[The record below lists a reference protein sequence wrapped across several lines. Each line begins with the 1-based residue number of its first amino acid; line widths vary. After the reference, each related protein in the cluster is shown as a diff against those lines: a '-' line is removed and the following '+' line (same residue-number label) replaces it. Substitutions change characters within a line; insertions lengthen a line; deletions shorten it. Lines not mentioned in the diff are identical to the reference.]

1 MRGKRTN
8 LLFASVVPLAAALSW
23 TGVVL
28 GAAPEAVDTAIDLAT
43 PRIPYLAAGAAAII
57 TGLLLLLY
65 LYRRRAYILWWTAG
79 WGSLAASMACA
90 GRGAVPTKWGWFVL
104 GAAQLLA
111 LVSATLFF
119 AGANAYQLR
128 TSLRR
133 RHLWFALPL
142 GIWFLLA
149 PVALGPAAVRTPGY
163 LMTAAMLA
171 VAGGAHIL
179 ILRRA
184 RLLGAGVVGT
194 MLLVQALTNVWRA
207 LAPDGSAAQ
216 ALGDAFL
223 VDLALYL
230 VTALG
235 MQLMTF
241 EDMTGELRRANA
253 QLETAQ
259 TELRQLVVTDALT
272 GCRNRRF
279 FDEIIAHELNLHRR
293 YGTPLS
299 LLFLDIDHFK
309 AINDTLGHAAGDRVL
324 REVASYLVRKT
335 RDADYV
341 FRWGGDEF
349 LLLVSCREEEAQR
362 RGMELQLDF
371 SRLPS
376 SAGLPQ
382 EVGLSFG
389 CAEISPFADTAVDAL
404 KLADER
410 MYANKRSIRLP
421 NPKAV

>member
-8 LLFASVVPLAAALSW
+8 LLLAAIVLVSAAPLLSAR
-23 TGVVL
+23 L
-28 GAAPEAVDTAIDLAT
+28 GAAPEAVEASIDLGV
-43 PRIPYLAAGAAAII
+43 PRISYLAAGAAAII

-65 LYRRRAYILWWTAG
+65 SYRRRAYILWWTGG
-79 WGSLAASMACA
+79 WGSLAASLVCA
-90 GRGAVPTKWGWFVL
+90 GRSVVPTKWGLFLL
-104 GAAQLLA
+104 GAAHLLA

-128 TSLRR
+128 VPLRR
-133 RHLWFALPL
+133 RHLWAAVPL

-149 PVALGPAAVRTPGY
+149 PLALGPAAVSTPGY
-163 LMTAAMLA
+163 LLTAAVLA
-171 VAGGAHIL
+171 VAGGVHIL
-179 ILRRA
+179 ILRSTG
-184 RLLGAGVVGT
+184 LLGAGVVGT
-194 MLLVQALTNVWRA
+194 MLLVQAITNVWRA
-207 LAPDGSAAQ
+207 LAPEGSAAH

-279 FDEIIAHELNLHRR
+279 FDEIIAHELNLHSR

-299 LLFLDIDHFK
+299 LLFVDIDHFK
-309 AINDTLGHAAGDRVL
+309 AINDTLGHAAGDKVL
-324 REVASYLVRKT
+324 REVAAYLVRKT

-362 RGMELQLDF
+362 RGLELQVDF

-376 SAGLPQ
+376 SAALPQ
-382 EVGLSFG
+382 GVGLSFG
-389 CAEISPFADTAVDAL
+389 CAEVSPFADTALDAL

-410 MYANKRSIRLP
+410 MYVNKRSVRLP
-421 NPKAV
+421 NPRAV

>member
-1 MRGKRTN
+1 MRGKGTN
-8 LLFASVVPLAAALSW
+8 LLFASVVLLAAAPVLNL
-23 TGVVL
+23 L
-28 GAAPEAVDTAIDLAT
+28 GAAPDPVEGSSDLGL
-43 PRIPYLAAGAAAII
+43 PQVSYLAAGVAAII
-57 TGLLLLLY
+57 TGLQLLLY

-79 WGSLAASMACA
+79 WGSLAASLACA
-90 GRGAVPTKWGWFVL
+90 GRSAPPTKWGLFLL

-111 LVSATLFF
+111 VVSATLFF
-119 AGANAYQLR
+119 AGGNAYQSLV
-128 TSLRR
+128 SLRR
-133 RHLWFALPL
+133 RYLWAALPL
-142 GIWFLLA
+142 GLWFLLA
-149 PVALGPAAVRTPGY
+149 PLALGPVTVRSPGY
-163 LMTAAMLA
+163 LLTAAVLT

-179 ILRRA
+179 ILRSTG
-184 RLLGAGVVGT
+184 LLGAGVVGT
-194 MLLVQALTNVWRA
+194 MLVVEAITHVWRA
-207 LAPDGSAAQ
+207 VPPDGSAAQ
-216 ALGDAFL
+216 ALGEAFL

-259 TELRQLVVTDALT
+259 TELRQLVMTDALT

-299 LLFLDIDHFK
+299 LLFVDIDYFK
-309 AINDTLGHAAGDRVL
+309 AINDTLGHAAGDKVL

-349 LLLVSCREEEAQR
+349 LLLVSCREDEAQR
-362 RGMELQLDF
+362 RGLELQLDF

-376 SAGLPQ
+376 SAGLPRG
-382 EVGLSFG
+382 VGLSFG
-389 CAEISPFADTAVDAL
+389 CAEVSPFADTALDAL

-410 MYANKRSIRLP
+410 MYVNKRSIRLP
-421 NPKAV
+421 SPQPV